1 MVNHDSRMLSA
12 RDGFTLIELVMALAI
27 IGGSFL
33 TLLYMRTDAVDR
45 AFNYNHQRLVE
56 RVAREL
62 LDEAAFGISE
72 GLDGTAQLPG
82 SDSSSTGWPWSAIVT
97 DLSTEETGPRLLE
110 ITLTL
115 EYPGPDL
122 ISSEEYVLTTRV
134 LVDADDPLAT
144 NAQTLNSYD
153 NGAGF

>member
-1 MVNHDSRMLSA
+1 MVVQDSKML
-12 RDGFTLIELVMALAI
+12 DGFTLIELVMALAI

-45 AFNYNHQRLVE
+45 AFNYNHLRLVE
-56 RVAREL
+56 RVARES
-62 LDEAAFGISE
+62 LDEVAFGLSE
-72 GLDGTAQLPG
+72 GLDGMAQLPG
-82 SDSSSTGWPWSAIVT
+82 SDSTSEGWPWSASVT

-122 ISSEEYVLTTRV
+122 ISTEEYVLTTRV
-134 LVDADDPLAT
+134 LVEADDPLAT
-144 NAQTLNSYD
+144 NAQIQNSYPD
-153 NGAGF
+153 GGGF

>member
-1 MVNHDSRMLSA
+1 MVIQDPKMQ
-12 RDGFTLIELVMALAI
+12 DGFTLIELVMALAI

-45 AFNYNHQRLVE
+45 AFNYNHLRLVE
-56 RVAREL
+56 RVARES
-62 LDEAAFGISE
+62 LDEVAFGLSE

-82 SDSSSTGWPWSAIVT
+82 SDSSSDGWPWSAMVT

-122 ISSEEYVLTTRV
+122 ISTEEYVLTTRV
-134 LVDADDPLAT
+134 LVEADDPLAA
-144 NAQTLNSYD
+144 NAQFQNSD
-153 NGAGF
+153 PGGPGF

>member
-1 MVNHDSRMLSA
+1 MVIQDPKMQ
-12 RDGFTLIELVMALAI
+12 DGFTLIELVMALAI

-45 AFNYNHQRLVE
+45 AFNYNHLRLVE
-56 RVAREL
+56 RVARES
-62 LDEAAFGISE
+62 LDEVAFGLSE

-82 SDSSSTGWPWSAIVT
+82 SDSSSDGWPWSAMVT

-122 ISSEEYVLTTRV
+122 ISTEEYVLTTRV
-134 LVDADDPLAT
+134 LVEADDPLAA
-144 NAQTLNSYD
+144 NAQFQNSD
-153 NGAGF
+153 PGGTGF